1 MTRTSRRVTTDSV
14 GNGARA
20 SMPLSTSRHS
30 RHAVPTAFPGS
41 GWLATVTS
49 RPPGEGAEVREAL
62 EQALRITDVIT
73 GDQHG
78 LSAMLMGCDELAAVR
93 ALQRVPVQPAR
104 LRLATTAEILCVTGE
119 DAPGDH

>member
-14 GNGARA
+14 GNDARA
-20 SMPLSTSRHS
+20 SMPLSTSRHP
-30 RHAVPTAFPGS
+30 RHAVSSEFPGS

-78 LSAMLMGCDELAAVR
+78 LRAMLMGCDRLAAVL
-93 ALQRVPVQPAR
+93 ALQRVPVQPAAAGHLGR
-104 LRLATTAEILCVTGE
+104 DLRRHRRGRAR
-119 DAPGDH
+119 